1 MEFLPELL
9 AIVIGFMVLSNRL
22 VAALITPIFD
32 KYQWEKFWLMYVSW
46 VLAGVLVFLADAN
59 LFEAYIANP
68 LIGKILTAIVAG
80 GGGNLLHDLTDTSD
94 LVIFEEIKEE

>member
-1 MEFLPELL
+1 MEFQPEVL

-32 KYQWEKFWLMYVSW
+32 KFKIEKFWLMYIAWIVS
-46 VLAGVLVFLADAN
+46 GVLVFLADVN
-59 LFEAYIANP
+59 LFEPYIASA

-80 GGGNLLHDLTDTSD
+80 GGANMLHDLTDSGD
-94 LVIFEEIKEE
+94 VILMLPEDEK

>member
-1 MEFLPELL
+1 MIFEPEVL

-32 KYQWEKFWLMYVSW
+32 KYAVDKFWLMYVAW
-46 VLAGVLVFLADAN
+46 VMAGVLVFLADVN
-59 LFEAYIANP
+59 LFAEFIPNL

-80 GGGNLLHDLTDTSD
+80 GGGNLLHDLTDQSD
-94 LVIFEEIKEE
+94 EIVFLAPEE

>member
-1 MEFLPELL
+1 MEFPAELL

-22 VAALITPIFD
+22 VAALVTPIFD

-68 LIGKILTAIVAG
+68 LIGKVLTAVVAG
-80 GGGNLLHDLTDTSD
+80 GGGNLLHDLTDASD
-94 LVIFEEIKEE
+94 LIFFEEVKEE